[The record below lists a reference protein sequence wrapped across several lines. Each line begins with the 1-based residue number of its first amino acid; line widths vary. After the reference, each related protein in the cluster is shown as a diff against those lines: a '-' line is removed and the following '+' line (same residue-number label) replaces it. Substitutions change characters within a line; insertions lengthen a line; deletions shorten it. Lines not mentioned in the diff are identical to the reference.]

1 MNEDRDIDIATFR
14 RSRLERFLD
23 WRRKRAFGF
32 REWRRDTI
40 GRFTQRGWCET
51 EAAVVSCTAIRHR
64 FSYNTGRSQ
73 PLTLGAWAIDFTYV
87 VGGKPYDGILSANDE
102 VQPGDKFTIRY
113 NPDCP
118 DENDTLASKW
128 DSLDGPILV
137 IYDAL
142 LVLFFAS
149 LVVLGIVLKRQGL

>member
-32 REWRRDTI
+32 RKWRRDTI

-51 EAAVVSCTAIRHR
+51 EAAVVSCSAIRQR
-64 FSYNTGRSQ
+64 FYTSREVPFSFGRWVIS
-73 PLTLGAWAIDFTYV
+73 FTYI
-87 VGGKPYDGILSANDE
+87 VGEKSYDGILSANDE
-102 VQPGDKFTIRY
+102 VRPGDKFTIRY

-149 LVVLGIVLKRQGL
+149 LVVLGIVLKRQGR